1 MITIN
6 AAEARQMADKSE
18 WLLDVIMDGVEEAC
32 SRGITMFAVPMPD
45 ERSEYSLST
54 TIQTLK
60 DLGYKVVETHT
71 DDPEKTIRCLEIHW

>member
-6 AAEARQMADKSE
+6 AAEARQTADKSE
-18 WLLDVIMDGVEEAC
+18 WLLDIIMDGIEEAC
-32 SRGITMFAVPMPD
+32 SRGITVFTLPMPE

-60 DLGYKVVETHT
+60 DLGYRVVETHT